1 MGWKTHNTYAIA
13 NTLAGSGISREAR
26 PVPAIQPAL
35 LTVPAAWPPAAGAR
49 PARAPARPCEPFFVS
64 HPRACSTNFNLI
76 LAYSEWLGTS
86 SPVRNPFEWCDNRAV
101 YDFRVS
107 YFSRVTRWRLSREK
121 FWILFIFCWEWG
133 VELSYFNKSELIE
146 HRFVKSFVC
155 QSICTTRHCYRKTCG
170 WFLIKLIS
178 MTPSSYLHA
187 TNR

>member
-35 LTVPAAWPPAAGAR
+35 LTVPAAWPPAAGTR

-64 HPRACSTNFNLI
+64 HPRRACSTNFNLI

-101 YDFRVS
+101 YDFLMS
-107 YFSRVTRWRLSREK
+107 YSSPVHDDAFREK
-121 FWILFIFCWEWG
+121 SSEFCFYS
-133 VELSYFNKSELIE
+133 VENWVSS
-146 HRFVKSFVC
+146 
-155 QSICTTRHCYRKTCG
+155 
-170 WFLIKLIS
+170 FLILIKAS
-178 MTPSSYLHA
+178 WSKYLHDTKSLSKEFFEVGSYKTYLYDA
-187 TNR
+187 FLVFTCN